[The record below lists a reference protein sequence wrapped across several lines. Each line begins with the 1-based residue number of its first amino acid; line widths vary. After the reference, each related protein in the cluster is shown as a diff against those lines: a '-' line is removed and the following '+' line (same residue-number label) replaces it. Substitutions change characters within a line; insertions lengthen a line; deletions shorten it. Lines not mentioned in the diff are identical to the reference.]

1 MSRGND
7 TTVTGSFTTP
17 VVAESELPGLLGFK
31 TMRNNRAVLDMVNL
45 QLHFCGPADINLT
58 LPPGTEEISPS
69 GHLVLP
75 CTNFEN
81 IQRNPPNPLRDTAV
95 VLPVME
101 SGINHD
107 SHMMSKTSTHQST
120 DLDLRQTLEPPPGLY
135 QHILFSRYRPT
146 KPCTEGYS
154 CMSTQT

>member
-1 MSRGND
+1 MSREND
-7 TTVTGSFTTP
+7 TTVTEGFTTP
-17 VVAESELPGLLGFK
+17 VVAGSELPGLLGLK

-58 LPPGTEEISPS
+58 LPPGTKSFQLEISPS

-95 VLPVME
+95 FLPVME
-101 SGINHD
+101 SGVNHD
-107 SHMMSKTSTHQST
+107 THMMNKMGTYKST
-120 DLDLRQTLEPPPGLY
+120 DLDL
-135 QHILFSRYRPT
+135 
-146 KPCTEGYS
+146 
-154 CMSTQT
+154 

>member
-1 MSRGND
+1 MSREND

-17 VVAESELPGLLGFK
+17 VVANSELPGLLGLK

-45 QLHFCGPADINLT
+45 QLHFCGPSDINLT
-58 LPPGTEEISPS
+58 LPPGTKSFQLEISPS

-81 IQRNPPNPLRDTAV
+81 MHNNPPNPLRDTAV

-101 SGINHD
+101 SDTNHGIYATNEA
-107 SHMMSKTSTHQST
+107 STYQST
-120 DLDLRQTLEPPPGLY
+120 GTGLDL
-135 QHILFSRYRPT
+135 
-146 KPCTEGYS
+146 
-154 CMSTQT
+154 